1 MGRIR
6 DKAQS
11 WLANIEADVPLVAGF
26 ASFLAVVDFL
36 FWGGA
41 VSSIAR
47 PYTSLDIFTF
57 SPSPASLWQEP
68 PCLTSL

>member
-1 MGRIR
+1 MGRVW
-6 DKAQS
+6 DKAPS

-57 SPSPASLWQEP
+57 FTI
-68 PCLTSL
+68 PCFLVGRGGLGGT

>member
-1 MGRIR
+1 MGRIW
-6 DKAQS
+6 DKAPS
-11 WLANIEADVPLVAGF
+11 WLANIEVDVPLVAGF

-47 PYTSLDIFTF
+47 HGNAAAVFPLGQKRPYEKF
-57 SPSPASLWQEP
+57 ASLR
-68 PCLTSL
+68 LIHR